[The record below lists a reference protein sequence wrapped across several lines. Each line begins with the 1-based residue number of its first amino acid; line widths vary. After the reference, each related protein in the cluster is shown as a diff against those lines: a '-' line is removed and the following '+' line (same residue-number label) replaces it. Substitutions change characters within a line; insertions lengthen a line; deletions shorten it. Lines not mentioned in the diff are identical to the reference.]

1 MWALSELL
9 VSFAASFLAY
19 INSLDGGFV
28 FDDHRAILT
37 NNDLDPGKTSVWELF
52 QNDFWGGRMSRVES
66 HKSYRPLTVLTYRY
80 FNYYFTELR
89 PFSYHLV
96 NVLIH
101 CVASVLFLFVCK
113 VIFGGKS
120 QWPVFAALLFAVHSI
135 HTEVVSQ
142 FAAAMCCGLICGGT
156 FLHLMSDLNAM
167 IACWLNLIA
176 GS

>member
-1 MWALSELL
+1 MWALSALP
-9 VSFAASFLAY
+9 VFAAAFLAY

-37 NNDLDPGKTSVWELF
+37 NNDLDPEKTSVLELL

-89 PFSYHLV
+89 AFSYHLV
-96 NVLIH
+96 NILMH

-113 VIFGGKS
+113 VVLGGKS

-142 FAAAMCCGLICGGT
+142 LICCCVVHGLVCGDICVV
-156 FLHLMSDLNAM
+156 DL
-167 IACWLNLIA
+167 
-176 GS
+176 G

>member
-1 MWALSELL
+1 MWALSALP
-9 VSFAASFLAY
+9 VFAAAFLAY
-19 INSLDGGFV
+19 TNSLDGGFV

-37 NNDLDPGKTSVWELF
+37 NNDLDPEKTSVLELL
-52 QNDFWGGRMSRVES
+52 QNDFWGGRMSRVQS

-96 NVLIH
+96 NILMH

-113 VIFGGKS
+113 VILGGKS

-142 FAAAMCCGLICGGT
+142 CSCVAHGLICGAILLCVVESG
-156 FLHLMSDLNAM
+156 
-167 IACWLNLIA
+167 
-176 GS
+176 